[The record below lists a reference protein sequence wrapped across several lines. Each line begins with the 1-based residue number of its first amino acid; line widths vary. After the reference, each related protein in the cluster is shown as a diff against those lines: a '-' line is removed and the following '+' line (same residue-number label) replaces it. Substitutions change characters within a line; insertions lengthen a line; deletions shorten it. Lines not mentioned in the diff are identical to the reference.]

1 MTKRIFRNILL
12 VAICVFIASAL
23 LFMTALYDYFS
34 SVEQDQLKTQLDLAS
49 GGVLHQGEKYFDE
62 IKAEDYRITWIGTDG
77 KVLYDSASDSEQM
90 ENHFARAEVKDAL
103 ATGYGESIR
112 YSSTLTERYLYSAK
126 RLTDGTVLR
135 LSVTQTSLFLL
146 TLGMIRPIIVIFAV
160 AVLLSIILASRLSK
174 KIVKPLNSLDL
185 DKPLENEGYDELAP
199 LLHRIDIQQQQ
210 IKNQTEELRKKQK
223 EFETLTSGMS
233 EGLVLL
239 DCKGLIISIN
249 PSAVKLLLPNGDT
262 AVGENILTLNRNP
275 DLSKLIDIGAGG
287 KHAEKTLSFEN
298 GIYRISANPIT
309 EVEEVRGIVL
319 LLLDITEKENSE
331 KIRREFTANVSHE
344 LKTPLQTISGCAE
357 LLTENMVKAED
368 IPKFSKQIYTES
380 HRMISLVEDIIKLS
394 HLDEGTEDIE
404 AEKTDL
410 FAIAE
415 TAVNSLMPQAEKM
428 GVKLTLV
435 GDKAPLYGIPE
446 LLGSIVYNLCDNGIK
461 YNREGGSVTVE
472 VTDNTNEVVLSVSD
486 TGIGIP
492 PEDKERIF
500 ERFYRVDKSHS
511 KEKGGT
517 GLGLSIVKHAAR
529 LHNAQITLD
538 SVIDEGTT
546 VRVNFPKNYNLN

>member
-34 SVEQDQLKTQLDLAS
+34 SVEQDQLKTQLDLAA

-210 IKNQTEELRKKQK
+210 IKNQTEELRQKQK
-223 EFETLTSGMS
+223 EFETLTRGMS

-309 EVEEVRGIVL
+309 EGKEVRGIVL

-410 FAIAE
+410 FTIAE
-415 TAVNSLMPQAEKM
+415 TAVNSLMP
-428 GVKLTLV
+428 
-435 GDKAPLYGIPE
+435 
-446 LLGSIVYNLCDNGIK
+446 
-461 YNREGGSVTVE
+461 
-472 VTDNTNEVVLSVSD
+472 
-486 TGIGIP
+486 
-492 PEDKERIF
+492 
-500 ERFYRVDKSHS
+500 
-511 KEKGGT
+511 
-517 GLGLSIVKHAAR
+517 
-529 LHNAQITLD
+529 
-538 SVIDEGTT
+538 
-546 VRVNFPKNYNLN
+546 

>member
-34 SVEQDQLKTQLDLAS
+34 STTQDQLKTQLDLAS
-49 GGVLHQGEKYFDE
+49 VGVLHQGAEYFEE

-77 KVLYDSASDSEQM
+77 KVLYDSALNSDQM

-185 DKPLENEGYDELAP
+185 DKPLDNEGYDELAP

-210 IKNQTEELRKKQK
+210 IKNQTEKLRQKQK
-223 EFETLTSGMS
+223 EFETLTGGMS

-249 PSAVKLLLPNGDT
+249 PSAEKLLLPDGAT

-275 DLSKLIDIGAGG
+275 GLSKLIDKGAGG
-287 KHAEKTLSFEN
+287 KYAEKTLSFEK

-309 EVEEVRGIVL
+309 EGDEVRGIVL

-331 KIRREFTANVSHE
+331 KMRREFTANVSHE

-357 LLTENMVKAED
+357 LLMENMVKAED

-380 HRMISLVEDIIKLS
+380 HRMIRLVEDIIKLS
-394 HLDEGTEDIE
+394 HLDEGAEDME
-404 AEKTDL
+404 AENTDL

-435 GDKAPLYGIPE
+435 GDNAPLYGIPE

-472 VTDNTNEVVLSVSD
+472 VTDNTNEVVLSVAD

-492 PEDKERIF
+492 TEDKERIF

-529 LHNAQITLD
+529 LHNAQITVD
-538 SVIDEGTT
+538 SAVNEGTT
-546 VRVNFPKNYNLN
+546 ITLSFPKNKAN

>member
-34 SVEQDQLKTQLDLAS
+34 SVEQDQLKTQLDLAA

-275 DLSKLIDIGAGG
+275 DLSKLIDKGAGG
-287 KHAEKTLSFEN
+287 KYAEKTLSLEK

-309 EVEEVRGIVL
+309 EGDEVRGIVL

-331 KIRREFTANVSHE
+331 KMRREFTANVSHE

-380 HRMISLVEDIIKLS
+380 HRMIRLVEDIIKLS
-394 HLDEGTEDIE
+394 HLDEGAEDME
-404 AEKTDL
+404 AENTDL

-435 GDKAPLYGIPE
+435 GDNAPLYGIPE

-472 VTDNTNEVVLSVSD
+472 VTDNTNEVVLSVAD

-492 PEDKERIF
+492 TEDKERIF
-500 ERFYRVDKSHS
+500 ERFYRVDKSRS

-529 LHNAQITLD
+529 LHNAQITVD
-538 SVIDEGTT
+538 SAVNEGTAII
-546 VRVNFPKNYNLN
+546 VRFPKKL